1 MNRVKKQK
9 IYFKN
14 KLTKLKHALT
24 AIKSNTTFE
33 AKTKSILISQA
44 LGKILSEDI
53 FSNRN
58 VPPHSNSAVDGYAI
72 RFKDLEQNPNKIF
85 NISGKSKAGTLPK
98 NKIKKMCTVRV
109 LTGAILPKDL
119 DTVVMEED
127 CTIDQERIK
136 INKNIRKGI
145 NFRKLGED
153 IKIKDKVFNRG
164 HKLRPQDIG
173 VLSSIGIKK
182 IKVYKFLRVAVFSSG
197 DEIVSTKNV
206 PKVGQLF
213 DSNKPMII
221 SLLEKVGCNPTDLG
235 ILPDQKI
242 QIIKNF
248 LSASKKFDLLISSGA
263 MSLGDEDHIKKILDE
278 DGNLKVW
285 RIAIKPGRPV
295 GYGFYKN
302 TPILALPGN
311 PTAAFV
317 TFLMLGI
324 PLINKMSGLKNVNN
338 KRYKLPINFHY
349 NKKAG
354 RIEYLRVKTVFKNG
368 KLFLNKFP
376 KEGAGILTSASWA
389 DGLAII
395 DENTTKLKLN
405 DLVDYISF
413 NEILN

>member
-9 IYFKN
+9 INFKN

-24 AIKSNTTFE
+24 VIKSNTIFE
-33 AKTKSILISQA
+33 PKDKSIPISQA

-53 FSNRN
+53 FSTRN

-72 RFKDLEQNPNKIF
+72 SFKDLKQNPNKIF
-85 NISGKSKAGTLPK
+85 NISGKSKAGMLPK
-98 NKIKKMCTVRV
+98 INIKKMCAVRV
-109 LTGAILPKDL
+109 LTGAILPKGL

-127 CTIDQERIK
+127 CQIDQKKIRIK
-136 INKNIRKGI
+136 INIIKGI
-145 NFRKLGED
+145 NYRKLGED
-153 IKIKDKVFNRG
+153 IKVKDKLFNKG

-173 VLSSIGIKK
+173 ALSSIGLKK
-182 IKVYKFLRVAVFSSG
+182 VKIYKSLRVGVFSSG
-197 DEIVSTKNV
+197 DEIVTTKNV

-221 SLLEKVGCNPTDLG
+221 GLLEKIGCNPTDLG

-242 QIIKNF
+242 QIIKKF

-263 MSLGDEDHIKKILDE
+263 MSLGDEDHIKRILDE

-324 PLINKMSGLKNVNN
+324 PLINKMSGLKKVNN

-349 NKKAG
+349 NKKSG
-354 RIEYLRVKTVFKNG
+354 RIEYLRVKTVLKNG
-368 KLFLNKFP
+368 KLFLNKFS
-376 KEGAGILTSASWA
+376 KEGAGILSSVTWA

-395 DENTTKLKLN
+395 DENTTRLKL
-405 DLVDYISF
+405 DDMVDYISF

>member
-1 MNRVKKQK
+1 MNKNNSLDNLVKLNYALK
-9 IYFKN
+9 IISKN
-14 KLTKLKHALT
+14 
-24 AIKSNTTFE
+24 IKSLN
-33 AKTKSILISQA
+33 KTEYVSINESLGRIISENIVSQ
-44 LGKILSEDI
+44 I
-53 FSNRN
+53 N

-72 RFKDLEQNPNKIF
+72 RFKDLNSKTHSNTLRVK
-85 NISGKSKAGTLPK
+85 GKSKAGSFPRFKLG
-98 NKIKKMCTVRV
+98 KMCAARV
-109 LTGAILPKDL
+109 LTGAILPQGA
-119 DTVVMEED
+119 DTVIMEEN
-127 CTIDQERIK
+127 CEVKENRI
-136 INKNIRKGI
+136 IISNNIIKGI
-145 NFRKLGED
+145 NYRSLGED
-153 IKIKDKVFNRG
+153 IKIKDKIFIKG

-173 VLSSIGIKK
+173 VLSSIGLKK
-182 IKVYKFLRVAVFSSG
+182 VKIYKSLRVGVFSSG
-197 DEIVSTKNV
+197 DEIVTTKNV

-221 SLLEKVGCNPTDLG
+221 GLLEKIGCNPTDLG

-242 QIIKNF
+242 QIIKKF

-263 MSLGDEDHIKKILDE
+263 MSLGDEDHIKRILDK

-324 PLINKMSGLKNVNN
+324 PLINKMSGLKKVNN

-354 RIEYLRVKTVFKNG
+354 RIEYLRVKTVLKNG
-368 KLFLNKFP
+368 KLFLNKFS
-376 KEGAGILTSASWA
+376 KEGAGILSSVTWA

-395 DENTTKLKLN
+395 DENTTMLKL
-405 DLVDYISF
+405 DDMVDYISF